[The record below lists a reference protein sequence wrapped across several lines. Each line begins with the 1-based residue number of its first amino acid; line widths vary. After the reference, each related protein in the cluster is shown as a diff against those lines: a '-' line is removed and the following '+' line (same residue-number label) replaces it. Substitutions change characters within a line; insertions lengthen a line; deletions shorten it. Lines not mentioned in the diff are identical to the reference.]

1 MRKSLPAPAS
11 NPALAVENRLWY
23 ASQRLPAILT
33 RFFMPKPKV
42 IHQPQTQ
49 QALQRGFDQ
58 LVQAVAPTLG
68 PLPRRAIT
76 QNLDKFEL
84 LDDGGTIARRIIAIP
99 DRQADAGAMLLRQ
112 ALWKMQQTLGDG
124 TATLAVLYQQIY
136 KEGLRFLAAGC
147 DPNRLRAHMLGLLP
161 ALSRRLLADARQLH
175 SQAELSALA
184 FSICTDEE
192 MADSLGEIVYTL
204 GRFGQVDVRAG
215 HGRQLTHNYV
225 EGSYWQGGAQSKEML
240 RGTTRAIAEMH
251 DAAILVS
258 DAEIEEPAE
267 LVPVMQLA
275 LRSGIKQLL
284 LIVGSIS
291 EKGLS
296 VVLDERLRTRMQT
309 LVIKLDEF
317 VPADLQQANADIA
330 LLTGGRPLLGGAG
343 ETLDDAQA
351 SDFGSARWVWADDKN
366 FGFASGGGDPH
377 AIRTTARRLRVA
389 YDKSRDDEA
398 SARLLGR
405 LGRLNGGLATLYVGG
420 IAQDEIRQ
428 RKDLAERS
436 IRALRSAI
444 AGGVIPGGG
453 VALLGCRDW
462 LLREQTACDELEARA
477 ARQILA
483 KAMEAPTRQLL
494 RNAGYDPSEILAQLT
509 DCNAGTGFDVM
520 RGRLVDMAAAGIF
533 DIAQVQVEALQR
545 AVMSAALALTIDVLV
560 LHREPETMTEP

>member
-1 MRKSLPAPAS
+1 
-11 NPALAVENRLWY
+11 
-23 ASQRLPAILT
+23 
-33 RFFMPKPKV
+33 MPTPKV

-49 QALQRGFDQ
+49 QALQRGFAQ

-68 PLPRRAIT
+68 PLPRRAIA

-84 LDDGGTIARRIIAIP
+84 LDDGGLIARRIIAIP
-99 DRQADAGAMLLRQ
+99 DKQADAGLMLLRQ
-112 ALWKMQQTLGDG
+112 ALWKMHQTLGDG

-136 KEGLRFLAAGC
+136 TEGLRFLAAGC
-147 DPNRLRAHMLGLLP
+147 DPNRLRAQLLQLLP
-161 ALSRRLLADARQLH
+161 ALSQRLMIDARQLR

-184 FSICTDEE
+184 FAICYDEE
-192 MADSLGEIVYTL
+192 MAESLGEIIYTL
-204 GRFGQVDVRAG
+204 GRYGQVDVRAG
-215 HGRQLTHNYV
+215 HSRQLAHNYV
-225 EGSYWQGGAQSKEML
+225 EGSYWRGGAQSKEML
-240 RGTTRAIAEMH
+240 RGTTRAFAELH
-251 DAAILVS
+251 NAAILIS

-267 LVPVMQLA
+267 LVPVLQLA
-275 LRSGIKQLL
+275 LRSGIEQLL
-284 LIVGSIS
+284 LIVSSIS

-296 VVLDERLRTRMQT
+296 VVLDKRLRTRMRT
-309 LVIKLDEF
+309 LVVKLDEF

-330 LLTGGRPLLGGAG
+330 LLTGGRPILQGAG

-351 SDFGSARWVWADDKN
+351 SDFGSARWAWADDKN

-377 AIRTTARRLRVA
+377 VIRATVRRLRRA
-389 YDKSRDDEA
+389 YDDSHDDDT

-405 LGRLNGGLATLYVGG
+405 LGRLHGGLATLYVGG
-420 IAQDEIRQ
+420 IAKDEIRQ
-428 RKDLAERS
+428 RKDLADRT

-462 LLREQTACDELEARA
+462 LQHEQAACDELEARA

-483 KAMEAPTRQLL
+483 KALEAPARQLL
-494 RNAGYDPSEILAQLT
+494 RNAGYEPSEILAQLSE
-509 DCNAGTGFDVM
+509 CAGGTGFDVM
-520 RGRLVDMAAAGIF
+520 RGRLVNMTTAGIF
-533 DIAQVQVEALQR
+533 DVAQVQVEALQR

>member
-1 MRKSLPAPAS
+1 MPA
-11 NPALAVENRLWY
+11 
-23 ASQRLPAILT
+23 
-33 RFFMPKPKV
+33 PKV

-49 QALQRGFDQ
+49 QALRRGFDQ
-58 LVQAVAPTLG
+58 LTQAVAPTLG
-68 PLPRRAIT
+68 PLPRRAIA

-84 LDDGGTIARRIIAIP
+84 LDDGGLIARRIIAIT
-99 DRQADAGAMLLRQ
+99 DKQADAGVMLLRQ
-112 ALWKMQQTLGDG
+112 ALWKLHQTVGDG

-147 DPNRLRAHMLGLLP
+147 DPSRLRAQMLRLLP
-161 ALSRRLLADARQLH
+161 ALCQRLVFDARPLR

-184 FSICTDEE
+184 FAICYDEE
-192 MADSLGEIVYTL
+192 MADRLGEIIYTL
-204 GRFGQVDVRAG
+204 GRYGQVDVRAG
-215 HGRQLTHNYV
+215 HGRHLTHNFV
-225 EGSYWQGGAQSKEML
+225 EGCYWRGGAQSKEML
-240 RGTTRAIAEMH
+240 RGTTRAIAELH

-275 LRSGIKQLL
+275 LRSGCKQLL
-284 LIVGSIS
+284 LIVSSIS

-296 VVLDERLRTRMQT
+296 VVLDKRLRARMQT
-309 LVIKLDEF
+309 LVVKLDEF
-317 VPADLQQANADIA
+317 APAVLQQANADIA
-330 LLTGGRPLLGGAG
+330 LLTGARPILQGAG
-343 ETLDDAQA
+343 ETLDDVRQ

-366 FGFASGGGDPH
+366 FGFASGRGDPH
-377 AIRTTARRLRVA
+377 ALRTTVRRLRKA
-389 YDKSRDDEA
+389 YDASSDDDT

-420 IAQDEIRQ
+420 IAEDEIRQ
-428 RKDLAERS
+428 RKDLAERT
-436 IRALRSAI
+436 IRALRSAM

-462 LLREQTACDELEARA
+462 LLGEPAACDELEARA

-483 KAMEAPTRQLL
+483 KAMEAPARQLL
-494 RNAGYDPSEILAQLT
+494 HNAGYDPSEILAQLS
-509 DCNAGTGFDVM
+509 DCEKAVGFDVM
-520 RGRLVDMAAAGIF
+520 RGRLVNMAAAGIF
-533 DIAQVQVEALQR
+533 DVAQVQVEAMQR

>member
-1 MRKSLPAPAS
+1 MPA
-11 NPALAVENRLWY
+11 
-23 ASQRLPAILT
+23 
-33 RFFMPKPKV
+33 PKV

-68 PLPRRAIT
+68 PLPRRAIA

-84 LDDGGTIARRIIAIP
+84 LDDAGLIARRIIAIP
-99 DRQADAGAMLLRQ
+99 DKQADAGVMLLRQ
-112 ALWKMQQTLGDG
+112 ALWKMHQTLGDG
-124 TATLAVLYQQIY
+124 AATLAVLYQQIY
-136 KEGLRFLAAGC
+136 IEGLRFLAAGC
-147 DPNRLRAHMLGLLP
+147 DPNRLRAQMLRLLP
-161 ALSRRLLADARQLH
+161 TLSQRLVSDVRPLH
-175 SQAELSALA
+175 NQAELSALA

-192 MADSLGEIVYTL
+192 MADSLGEIIYTL
-204 GRFGQVDVRAG
+204 GRYGQVDVRAG
-215 HGRQLTHNYV
+215 HGRHLTHNYV
-225 EGSYWQGGAQSKEML
+225 EGSYWRGGAQSKDML
-240 RGTTRAIAEMH
+240 RGTTRAFAEMH

-258 DAEIEEPAE
+258 DAEIEEPAQ

-275 LRSGIKQLL
+275 LRSGFKQLL
-284 LIVGSIS
+284 LIVSSIS

-296 VVLDERLRTRMQT
+296 VVLDKRLRDRMQT
-309 LVIKLDEF
+309 LVVKLDEF

-330 LLTGGRPLLGGAG
+330 LLTGGRPILQGAG
-343 ETLDDAQA
+343 ETLDDVQK

-366 FGFASGGGDPH
+366 FGFASGRGDPH
-377 AIRTTARRLRVA
+377 GIRTTVRRLRKA
-389 YDKSRDDEA
+389 YDEARDDDT

-420 IAQDEIRQ
+420 IAKDEIRQ
-428 RKDLAERS
+428 RKDLAERT
-436 IRALRSAI
+436 IRALRSAS

-462 LLREQTACDELEARA
+462 LLQEPAACEELEAQA

-483 KAMEAPTRQLL
+483 NALAAPARQLL
-494 RNAGYDPSEILAQLT
+494 LNAGYDPSEVLAQLSE
-509 DCNAGTGFDVM
+509 CEQGTGFDVM
-520 RGRLVDMAAAGIF
+520 RGRIVDMTAAGIF
-533 DIAQVQVEALQR
+533 DVAQVQVAALQR

>member
-1 MRKSLPAPAS
+1 MPA
-11 NPALAVENRLWY
+11 
-23 ASQRLPAILT
+23 
-33 RFFMPKPKV
+33 PKV

-58 LVQAVAPTLG
+58 LAQAVAPTLG
-68 PLPRRAIT
+68 PLPRRAIA
-76 QNLDKFEL
+76 QNLDKLEL
-84 LDDGGTIARRIIAIP
+84 LDDGGLIARRIIAIA
-99 DRQADAGAMLLRQ
+99 DQQADAGLMLLRQ
-112 ALWKMQQTLGDG
+112 ALWKMQQALGDG
-124 TATLAVLYQQIY
+124 AATLAVLYQQIY
-136 KEGLRFLAAGC
+136 KDGLRFLAAGC
-147 DPNRLRAHMLGLLP
+147 DPNRLRAQMLDLLP
-161 ALSRRLLADARQLH
+161 ALSQRLLADSRQLH

-184 FSICTDEE
+184 FTICYDEE
-192 MADSLGEIVYTL
+192 MADSLGEIIYTL
-204 GRFGQVDVRAG
+204 GRYGQVDVRAG

-225 EGSYWQGGAQSKEML
+225 EGGYWRGGAQSQEML
-240 RGTTRAIAEMH
+240 RGTTRPYAELR

-275 LRSGIKQLL
+275 LRCGFQQLL
-284 LIVGSIS
+284 LIVSSIS

-296 VVLDERLRTRMQT
+296 VVLDKRLRAKIQT
-309 LVIKLDEF
+309 LVVKLDEF

-330 LLTGGRPLLGGAG
+330 LLTGGRPILQGAG
-343 ETLDDAQA
+343 ESLDDAQA
-351 SDFGSARWVWADDKN
+351 SDFGSARWVWADNKN

-377 AIRTTARRLRVA
+377 AIRATVRRLRQA
-389 YDKSRDDEA
+389 YDESSDDDT

-436 IRALRSAI
+436 LRALRSAM

-453 VALLGCRDW
+453 VAMLGCRDW
-462 LLREQTACDELEARA
+462 LLREQAASDELEARA
-477 ARQILA
+477 ARQIMA
-483 KAMEAPTRQLL
+483 KALEAPARQLL
-494 RNAGYDPSEILAQLT
+494 RNAGYDPGEMLARLS
-509 DCNAGTGFDVM
+509 DCDEGAGFDVM
-520 RGRLVDMAAAGIF
+520 RGRIVDMAAAGIV
-533 DIAQVQVEALQR
+533 DVAQVQVEALQR